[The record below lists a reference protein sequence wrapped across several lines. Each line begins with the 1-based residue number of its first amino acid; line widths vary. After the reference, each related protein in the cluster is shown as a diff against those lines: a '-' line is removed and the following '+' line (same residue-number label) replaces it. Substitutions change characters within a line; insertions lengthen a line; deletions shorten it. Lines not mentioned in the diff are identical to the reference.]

1 MNNSVEVLNPTQ
13 VTRLNSISDL
23 ADKFVSYLDISALSV
38 KTYNSGI
45 RKFLTFLHDNGIT
58 NPTRNTVVLY
68 KKALMSRYSANTTG
82 LYLATVRRFFAWCE
96 SEGLYQD
103 IARGIKS
110 PRIDKGHKKDA
121 FTANQLKQIISDIDR
136 QSLKG
141 KRDYALFCL
150 ISATGL
156 RTVEVIRADICDIRN
171 VGGEDCLFVMGK
183 GKTSK
188 SDFVKLTEP
197 VMKAITEYLKARGE
211 VADNEPLFGSL
222 SHRNFGGRMTTR
234 SISRICK
241 QAMRHSGFDS
251 RRLTAHSLR
260 HSAVTLALMAGMSLQ
275 EVSQFARHSNV
286 SVTMIYAHDVQ
297 RLKSRVESAISSA
310 IFG

>member
-1 MNNSVEVLNPTQ
+1 MKAVAVKTEIKQYN
-13 VTRLNSISDL
+13 SDL
-23 ADKFVSYLDISALSV
+23 STMLDRFVSYLDVSAISVRS
-38 KTYNSGI
+38 YISGI
-45 RKFLTFLHDNGIT
+45 KTFLRYLSDNGI
-58 NPTRNTVVLY
+58 NTPNRETVIMY
-68 KKALMSRYSANTTG
+68 KKHLSITKSASTIS
-82 LYLATVRRFFAWCE
+82 LYLSALRRFFAWCE
-96 SEGLYQD
+96 SEGLYSN
-103 IARGIKS
+103 ITTGIKS
-110 PRIDKGHKKDA
+110 PKVDTSHKKDA
-121 FTANQLKQIISDIDR
+121 FTAQQIKSIITSINRDN
-136 QSLKG
+136 LKG

-156 RTVEVIRADICDIRN
+156 RTCEIMRADICDIRT
-171 VGGEDCLFVMGK
+171 VQGENCLFIMGK
-183 GKTSK
+183 GRTSK
-188 SDFVKLTEP
+188 SDFVKLTPNVE
-197 VMKAITEYLKARGE
+197 KAIREYLSARGE

-241 QAMRHSGFDS
+241 SAMRHSGFDS
-251 RRLTAHSLR
+251 HRLTTHSLR
-260 HSAVTLALMAGMSLQ
+260 HTAVTLALMAGMSLQ

>member
-1 MNNSVEVLNPTQ
+1 MKAVAVKTEIKQYN
-13 VTRLNSISDL
+13 SDL
-23 ADKFVSYLDISALSV
+23 STMLDRFVSYLDVSAISVRS
-38 KTYNSGI
+38 YISGI
-45 RKFLTFLHDNGIT
+45 KTFLRYLSDNGI
-58 NPTRNTVVLY
+58 NTPNRETVIMY
-68 KKALMSRYSANTTG
+68 KKHLSITKSASTIS
-82 LYLATVRRFFAWCE
+82 LYLSALRRFFAWCE
-96 SEGLYQD
+96 SEGLYSN
-103 IARGIKS
+103 ITTGIKS
-110 PRIDKGHKKDA
+110 PKVDTGHKKDA
-121 FTANQLKQIISDIDR
+121 FTAQQIKSIITSINRDN
-136 QSLKG
+136 LKG

-156 RTVEVIRADICDIRN
+156 RTCEIMRADICDIRT
-171 VGGEDCLFVMGK
+171 VQGENCLFIMGK
-183 GKTSK
+183 GRTSK
-188 SDFVKLTEP
+188 SDFVKLTPNVE
-197 VMKAITEYLKARGE
+197 KAIREYLSARGE
-211 VADNEPLFGSL
+211 VADDEPLFGSL

-251 RRLTAHSLR
+251 HRLTTHSLR
-260 HSAVTLALMAGMSLQ
+260 HTAVTLALMAGMSLQ

>member
-1 MNNSVEVLNPTQ
+1 MKAVAVKTEIKQYN
-13 VTRLNSISDL
+13 SDL
-23 ADKFVSYLDISALSV
+23 STMLDRFVSYLDVSAISVRS
-38 KTYNSGI
+38 YISGI
-45 RKFLTFLHDNGIT
+45 KTFLRYLSDNGI
-58 NPTRNTVVLY
+58 NMPNRETVIMY
-68 KKALMSRYSANTTG
+68 KKHLTSTKSASTIS
-82 LYLATVRRFFAWCE
+82 LYLSALRRFFAWCE
-96 SEGLYQD
+96 SEGLYSN
-103 IARGIKS
+103 ITTGIKS
-110 PRIDKGHKKDA
+110 PKVDTSHKKDA
-121 FTANQLKQIISDIDR
+121 FTAQQIKSIITSINRDN
-136 QSLKG
+136 LKG

-156 RTVEVIRADICDIRN
+156 RTCEIMRADICDIRT
-171 VGGEDCLFVMGK
+171 VQGENCLFIMGK
-183 GKTSK
+183 GRTSK
-188 SDFVKLTEP
+188 SDFVKLTPNVE
-197 VMKAITEYLKARGE
+197 KAIREYLSARGE

-241 QAMRHSGFDS
+241 SAMRHSGFDS
-251 RRLTAHSLR
+251 HRLTTHSLR
-260 HSAVTLALMAGMSLQ
+260 HTAVTLALMAGMSLQ

>member
-1 MNNSVEVLNPTQ
+1 MKAVAVKTEIKQYN
-13 VTRLNSISDL
+13 SDL
-23 ADKFVSYLDISALSV
+23 STMLDRFVSYLDVSAISVRS
-38 KTYNSGI
+38 YISGI
-45 RKFLTFLHDNGIT
+45 KTFLRYLSDNGI
-58 NPTRNTVVLY
+58 NMPNRETVIMY
-68 KKALMSRYSANTTG
+68 KKHLSITKSASTIS
-82 LYLATVRRFFAWCE
+82 LYLSALRRFFAWCE
-96 SEGLYQD
+96 SEGLYSN
-103 IARGIKS
+103 ITTGIKS
-110 PRIDKGHKKDA
+110 PKVDTSHKKDA
-121 FTANQLKQIISDIDR
+121 FTAQQIKSIITSINRDN
-136 QSLKG
+136 LKG

-156 RTVEVIRADICDIRN
+156 RTCEIMRADICDIRT
-171 VGGEDCLFVMGK
+171 VQGENCLFIMGK
-183 GKTSK
+183 GRTSK
-188 SDFVKLTEP
+188 SDFVKLTPNVE
-197 VMKAITEYLKARGE
+197 KAIREYLSARGE

-241 QAMRHSGFDS
+241 SAMRHSGFDS
-251 RRLTAHSLR
+251 HRLTTHSLR
-260 HSAVTLALMAGMSLQ
+260 HTAVTLALMAGMSLQ